1 MDKNKEKCDSIGL
14 KYKQKY
20 DKLLSL
26 VNGYENQNINVSKEQ
41 QKNMKQLADIISNTK
56 ELLSESE
63 FTKLRNEQDNIMK
76 EFYHLENVKNDN
88 PYSNNALEFT
98 NNSDIIDE
106 SLNVSEQSEQNN
118 NTIEENDSEN
128 KRKDNS
134 AIEKLKNT
142 FSLDSFEN
150 INNKTNTLTDNNKN
164 KTQTTTNETK
174 TTTNETQTTKNQQ
187 QFITNEVR
195 KDLEKNDTRVNNS
208 IETRTDIQERRNDI
222 LNTQVNKPTTS
233 SMIQSRPVNM
243 PVNMQQPGY
252 PNKPNFIG
260 LPSIQIVNVE
270 SSCQSQRKSS
280 SKHHRSRKISS
291 KNRKPKKQEV
301 IKKIPSRKK
310 RKIKKDGA
318 KCHRENYVPT
328 FKDKSNNHKIFNS

>member
-26 VNGYENQNINVSKEQ
+26 VNGYENQNITVSKEQ
-41 QKNMKQLADIISNTK
+41 QKNMKQLSDIISNTK
-56 ELLSESE
+56 ELLSEGD

-106 SLNVSEQSEQNN
+106 SMNISEQSEQNN
-118 NTIEENDSEN
+118 NTLEQNNNTLEQNDSD
-128 KRKDNS
+128 KSKS
-134 AIEKLKNT
+134 AIEKVKNI

-150 INNKTNTLTDNNKN
+150 INKKTNNLSE
-164 KTQTTTNETK
+164 TTK
-174 TTTNETQTTKNQQ
+174 NETQITKNETET
-187 QFITNEVR
+187 ITNEVR
-195 KDLEKNDTRVNNS
+195 KDLERNDIRVNNS
-208 IETRTDIQERRNDI
+208 IETRSDIQERRNDI
-222 LNTQVNKPTTS
+222 LNTRIDKQTPS
-233 SMIQSRPVNM
+233 SMIQTRPVNM
-243 PVNMQQPGY
+243 PMNMPQPCY

-270 SSCQSQRKSS
+270 SSCQSKKRTTPKYKKS
-280 SKHHRSRKISS
+280 KKIY
-291 KNRKPKKQEV
+291 KTKKPNKQEPIRRV
-301 IKKIPSRKK
+301 QSK
-310 RKIKKDGA
+310 RKRKTKKEGP

-328 FKDKSNNHKIFNS
+328 FKDKSNNHKIF